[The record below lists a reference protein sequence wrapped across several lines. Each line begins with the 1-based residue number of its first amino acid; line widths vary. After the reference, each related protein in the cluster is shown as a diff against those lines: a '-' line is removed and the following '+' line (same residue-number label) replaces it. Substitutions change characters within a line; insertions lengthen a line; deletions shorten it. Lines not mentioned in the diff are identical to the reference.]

1 MKKKL
6 TLGFLFLS
14 LLLTDTPF
22 VLAANKEVLAAS
34 KLPIPKRST
43 EIAKQGKVF
52 YHWTTVS
59 KAEAWA
65 EWLRMRGIS
74 SGKIDFMPHSGNWGS
89 KKMLYVWTNPV
100 TGIVG
105 GYDPDKDP
113 TTGEFY
119 AGRLPND
126 GLVLFKFELDP
137 SAKRYVDY
145 DVREELHFH
154 EYHILNPNSVRR
166 FTVDP
171 QELEPE
177 IQEVVKKL
185 KNPEYQFTN
194 WEVHYFNRW
203 LYDQPGVWNDPMF
216 RQVIL
221 QKLNE
226 YLSPTNISRL
236 PEYFLEHSDSPVRIS
251 CSRVFGDR

>member
-1 MKKKL
+1 MRKLL

-14 LLLTDTPF
+14 PLLANPPF
-22 VLAANKEVLAAS
+22 VLAANNQVLAAS
-34 KLPIPKRST
+34 KPPLPKRLAETS
-43 EIAKQGKVF
+43 KQGQVF
-52 YHWTTVS
+52 YHWTTIA

-65 EWLRMRGIS
+65 EWLKTLGIK
-74 SGKIDFMPHSGNWGS
+74 SGEIDFMPHSNWGF
-89 KKMLYVWTNPV
+89 KKTLYVWTNPV

-105 GYDPDKDP
+105 GYDPDKDS

-119 AGRLPND
+119 AGRFPND

-137 SAKRYVDY
+137 SAKRYYDY
-145 DVREELHFH
+145 DVREHPFFH

-203 LYDQPGVWNDPMF
+203 LYDQPGVWNDPKF
-216 RQVIL
+216 REVIL
-221 QKLNE
+221 EKLTE
-226 YLSPTNISRL
+226 YLSRPNLSRL
-236 PEYFLEHSDSPVRIS
+236 PKYFLERSDSPVKIS
-251 CSRVFGDR
+251 CSRLFE